1 MAGNENVSVVISG
14 KETVSTAAKTA
25 EGALNKLN
33 NTAKESQKGLTLGD
47 IKAGWLAFA
56 AIATKVAGEVT
67 KVLGAMNNAYAEEE
81 TNFLKMTAAARSNPL
96 LSGEFATSM
105 RSWAEANQYALGVSH
120 DQIEAQAA
128 LAGAMGRTQKQ
139 IEGMAL
145 AAQNLAAGGH
155 GSFESNM
162 EALSRSY
169 EGTVSTLGR
178 ALPGLKNFT
187 KEQLEAG
194 AAIEYVNRKFAGMAD
209 AAMQGLEGSR
219 KAAKIAQEELLA
231 SAGALTAPIEKFANR
246 AFVLISKQIADGLNA
261 GFDKSD
267 SDGWLRR
274 FLFDVNRGL
283 VMVGAAIA
291 SVFNVIGETFK
302 LMALQAKLEVQK
314 VFNPDAVKTTMAEV
328 AIQREAVLR
337 ASTAP
342 MAQDRY
348 MGQAR
353 DAMNAGMSNRDLVLM
368 MTNLMAADPMHSNE
382 IKRAFEAAIGLMTI
396 LPREVQAGAANGTN
410 TDNLK
415 KAIDTFFRRT
425 DTAIAIVGDKT
436 AKRISETLFKAV
448 GGGDNTGINRM
459 QLGLSNNSVTN
470 MAESIGKH
478 IASVVPTSAGG
489 ATPDNTIGQRVASLF
504 GPVVEALSKGDFVG
518 AVFAIIGSLQSLKP
532 ILDFMGRLLAVVDT
546 FLAPLITMMQP
557 ILGFVTVIGRMLGA
571 VITPILEALAPVIK
585 IVAWALLFLYN
596 FAIMP
601 IANVIIFVVKLISNI
616 VAFVYNAISAIV
628 FTLTLGIVN
637 MGTQAYQDMTTGY
650 LAPISMD
657 TLNESG
663 SDTSASTTGGTTVTQ
678 MKQPDIYITQY
689 FMAPVVG
696 EGGMR
701 QVGEYV
707 VEAVQEYASYGGKVT
722 WNEATS

>member
-1 MAGNENVSVVISG
+1 MPGNENVSVVISG

-25 EGALNKLN
+25 EGALNNLDK
-33 NTAKESQKGLTLGD
+33 TAKNSNQSMTLGD
-47 IKAGWLAFA
+47 LKAGWLAFA
-56 AIATKVAGEVT
+56 AIATKVASEVV
-67 KVLGAMNNAYAEEE
+67 KVMGAMNNAYAEEE

-105 RSWAEANQYALGVSH
+105 REWAEANQYALGVSH

-145 AAQNLAAGGH
+145 AAQNLAAGGQ

-162 EALSRSY
+162 VALSRSY

-194 AAIEYVNRKFAGMAD
+194 AAIEYVNKKFAGMAG

-246 AFVLISKQIADGLNA
+246 GFVLISQKLADALNA

-267 SDGWLRR
+267 PDGWLRR
-274 FLFDVNRGL
+274 FLFDMRRG
-283 VMVGAAIA
+283 VEVIGSFIG
-291 SVFNVIGETFK
+291 SIFTTIGETFK
-302 LMALQAKLEVQK
+302 LLALQAKLEVQK
-314 VFNPDAVKTTMAEV
+314 VFNPAAIKDTMAEIV
-328 AIQREAVLR
+328 LQRATILN
-337 ASTAP
+337 AANAP
-342 MAQDRY
+342 RVQDQY

-353 DAMNAGMSNRDLVLM
+353 QAMLGGASAKELMLM
-368 MTNLMAADPMHSNE
+368 MVNLIGADPMHSAE
-382 IKRAFEAAIGLMTI
+382 IKKAFEAAAGIMAI
-396 LPREVQAGAANGTN
+396 LPKEVQAGAAKGTN
-410 TDNLK
+410 DG
-415 KAIDTFFRRT
+415 AFQGF
-425 DTAIAIVGDKT
+425 G
-436 AKRISETLFKAV
+436 KAV
-448 GGGDNTGINRM
+448 KEMDWSSYADAFAN
-459 QLGLSNNSVTN
+459 SN
-470 MAESIGKH
+470 AEAM
-478 IASVVPTSAGG
+478 IAANERAAQDAQAAASTTPA
-489 ATPDNTIGQRVASLF
+489 ATAVSDDGIGQRVAGLF
-504 GPVVEALSKGDFVG
+504 GPVIEAISNGDLIG
-518 AVFAIIGSLQSLKP
+518 AIFAIISSLQSLKP
-532 ILDFMGRLLAVVDT
+532 ILDFTGRFLAVIDS
-546 FLAPLITMMQP
+546 FLAPLITILQP
-557 ILGFVTVIGRMLGA
+557 ILGFVTVMGRLLGA
-571 VITPILEALAPVIK
+571 VITPILEALAPVIQ

-601 IANVIIFVVKLISNI
+601 IANVIIFVVKLIQNI

-637 MGTQAYQDMTTGY
+637 MGTQAYSDLTTGY

-663 SDTSASTTGGTTVTQ
+663 SDTSTASTTGGTTVTQ

-722 WNEATS
+722 WNEAPA